1 MGEGGLENVYL
12 ALAGG
17 GEEAGG
23 EGEGF
28 WGEVFDCR
36 FWGRGRVVVNG
47 CG

>member
-1 MGEGGLENVYL
+1 MGEGGLENFYL
-12 ALAGG
+12 TLPGG

-28 WGEVFDCR
+28 GGQLVDGH
-36 FWGRGRVVVNG
+36 FWGRVGVAVDG